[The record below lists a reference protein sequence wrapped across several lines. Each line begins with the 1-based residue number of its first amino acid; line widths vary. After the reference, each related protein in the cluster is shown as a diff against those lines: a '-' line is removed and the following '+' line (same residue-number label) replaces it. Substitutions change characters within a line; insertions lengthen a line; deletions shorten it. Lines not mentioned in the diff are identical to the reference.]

1 MPTSSPPLSVGA
13 CTHDGFSSPAEAA
26 TSLLISNCTFVGHR
40 LTPHRVSTK
49 TGEQKKAPLVI
60 TGCARRIAAAL
71 ANSTIPYIDRLLT
84 EATLLKYA
92 PSVLIFHD
100 DPSDNTTLGVLMD
113 WAAREKRVRLI
124 LSDMANRGERIQRL
138 ALCRNVLLA
147 EASARMPEEHPT
159 SYPIGY
165 VASLDL
171 DCKHG
176 EPSALLQAL
185 GTMRSADMTA
195 ASPSSAFAA
204 EAAAQRFDV
213 LTANN
218 HGAYR
223 YVGIACVSPTMDYDC
238 FWDFTDED
246 SRQLVRSPF
255 ACNLFSLTAP
265 LSLIACAAR
274 SIASTSTPPPHPFP

>member
-1 MPTSSPPLSVGA
+1 MPTSSPPLSSGA

-26 TSLLISNCTFVGHR
+26 TSPLISNCTFVGHR

-113 WAAREKRVRLI
+113 WASREKRVRLI
-124 LSDMANRGERIQRL
+124 LSDMADRGERIQRL

-185 GTMRSADMTA
+185 GTMRTADTTA

-223 YVGIACVSPTMDYDC
+223 DMWALRASALLMDYDC
-238 FWDFTDED
+238 FWDFT
-246 SRQLVRSPF
+246 RMKNQGNWCAFYLHAHAHMQLM
-255 ACNLFSLTAP
+255 
-265 LSLIACAAR
+265 LS
-274 SIASTSTPPPHPFP
+274 